1 MKTGKH
7 KIEKLLCIGD
17 VVWSATGKEMKV
29 THVGHE
35 GFETEEDYF
44 SYDEHRSLF
53 FLTEYGY
60 ENFIKERKNK

>member
-1 MKTGKH
+1 MENQNKH
-7 KIEKLLCIGD
+7 EIEEVLDVGD

-29 THVGHE
+29 THVDHE

-53 FLTEYGY
+53 F
-60 ENFIKERKNK
+60 